1 VTRLGAEPGREAEV
15 RVAELVP
22 RPQPEGCRTFRRASI
37 GSVVL
42 AGPSTSSGGDASI
55 ATCTCAPFPEPVTL
69 FATPTLTSKVSP
81 GCHHERHVRREHEVA
96 PHQDFASAAPTA
108 SGLTATAITRSVPLK
123 YSGTVK
129 L

>member
-1 VTRLGAEPGREAEV
+1 M
-15 RVAELVP
+15 
-22 RPQPEGCRTFRRASI
+22 ASI

-42 AGPSTSSGGDASI
+42 AGPSTSSDRDASI
-55 ATCTCAPFPEPVTL
+55 ATCTCAPFPEPATL
-69 FATPTLTSKVSP
+69 FATPTVTSKVSP
-81 GCHHERHVRREHEVA
+81 GATMSGTFGESTKSPRTR
-96 PHQDFASAAPTA
+96 DFASAAPTA